1 LAVAL
6 RLTRLGRKKN
16 PFYRIVALD
25 SRKPRDGRYIESI
38 GTYNP
43 RAAEAVIQI
52 DEAGA
57 NRWLDKG
64 AVPSDTV
71 RSLMKVKGIL
81 LRRNLRKRGFDEA
94 KIDEEVKRWESLQI
108 SKRAQ
113 RSEKAAAKVQS
124 KTEVKAETKAETAQ
138 APVTQAAPSEPQ
150 PAEPTQS

>member
-16 PFYRIVALD
+16 PFYRIVVMD
-25 SRKPRDGRYIESI
+25 SRKPRDGRYIESL

-43 RAAEAVIQI
+43 LSKDAVIQI

-57 NRWLDKG
+57 NRWLDMG

-94 KIDEEVKRWESLQI
+94 RIDEEVKRWESLQI
-108 SKRAQ
+108 QKRAQ
-113 RSEKAAAKVQS
+113 KSEKAAAKIQS
-124 KTEVKAETKAETAQ
+124 KTETKAETKAETVQ
-138 APVTQAAPSEPQ
+138 ATESQAAPSEPQ
-150 PAEPTQS
+150 PAEQTQS